1 MSPNDLTDLAVQFWL
16 DKGENPTHVLL
27 SEEQYNTFNSCFIP
41 RERNGSEGRVLGL
54 SSYTLANG
62 VEIILVK
69 CQPMQPGNDYIF
81 PRMIRSLG

>member
-1 MSPNDLTDLAVQFWL
+1 MSPSDLTNLAVQFWL

-27 SEEQYNTFNSCFIP
+27 SEDQYNTFSDSFIS
-41 RERNGSEGRVLGL
+41 RERSIGRSLGP
-54 SSYTLANG
+54 SSYTLTNG

-69 CQPMQPGNDYIF
+69 CQPMQRGHDYIF

>member
-1 MSPNDLTDLAVQFWL
+1 MSPSDLTDLAVQFWL

-27 SEEQYNTFNSCFIP
+27 SEDQYNAFNDSFIP

-69 CQPMQPGNDYIF
+69 CQPMERGHDHIF